1 MERSDVFA
9 IIRYRRSVREY
20 DQRPVEDWKLDLIL
34 ESARLAPSSTNS
46 QPWRIIV
53 VKDAKNKTQLGDA
66 TPASI
71 NRHPWFENAPVVLVL
86 CTVKSGAQKFAQFLG
101 KNYQLVDMGIVG
113 EHIVLT
119 AAELGIGTCWVGWIH
134 KTHIKKVLSIPPNWE
149 IVCLSPLGY
158 PKGDGL
164 SKEQVYANYSK
175 VEPRQQEGEAG
186 IGNTP
191 ANKRRKS
198 SEIIF
203 HEAIKK

>member
-20 DQRPVEDWKLDLIL
+20 DPRPIEDWKLDLIL

-53 VKDAKNKTQLGDA
+53 VKDAALKTTLSDA

-71 NRHPWFENAPVVLVL
+71 NRHPWFEKAPVILVL
-86 CTVKSGAQKFAQFLG
+86 CTVKSGTQKFAQFLG

-119 AAELGIGTCWVGWIH
+119 AAELGLGTCWVGWVH
-134 KTHIKKVLSIPPNWE
+134 KSHIKKVLSIPTNWE
-149 IVCLSPLGY
+149 VACIIPVGY
-158 PKGDGL
+158 PKGE
-164 SKEQVYANYSK
+164 SIPREKVYEKFSTVA
-175 VEPRQQEGEAG
+175 PRQLEGEAG

-191 ANKRRKS
+191 ANKRRS
-198 SEIIF
+198 IDEIIF
-203 HEAIKK
+203 HEKVKK